1 MNNLNDL
8 ENTDQAVAVSDNTYW
23 KTMQEDLDS
32 LHTDDRFKRVIL
44 EGYFKDRAVNGVS
57 MLASGNVVDNGLR
70 PQVMEDLVAIS
81 RLQDYFLT
89 ISNLGGI
96 SEEDEEDM
104 DMDSEV

>member
-8 ENTDQAVAVSDNTYW
+8 ENTDQVVAVSDNTYW
-23 KTMQEDLDS
+23 TNMQEALER
-32 LHTDDRFKRVIL
+32 LHKNEDFKKVIL

-57 MLASGNVVDNGLR
+57 MLASNHVVDNGLR
-70 PQVMEDLVAIS
+70 PQIMEDLIGIS

-89 ISNLGGI
+89 INNLGGTT
-96 SEEDEEDM
+96 EEDEEDM

>member
-23 KTMQEDLDS
+23 KTMQEALER
-32 LHTDDRFKRVIL
+32 LHKNEDFKKVIL
-44 EGYFKDRAVNGVS
+44 EGYFKDRAIDCTS
-57 MLASGNVVDNGLR
+57 LLASTHIIENGLR

-81 RLQDYFLT
+81 KLQDHFMT
-89 ISNLGGI
+89 INNLGGI

-104 DMDSEV
+104 DMDGEV

>member
-8 ENTDQAVAVSDNTYW
+8 ENTNQVVAVSDNTYW
-23 KTMQEDLDS
+23 KTMKEDLDS

-57 MLASGNVVDNGLR
+57 MLASNHVVDNGLR
-70 PQVMEDLVAIS
+70 PQIMEDLIGIS

-89 ISNLGGI
+89 INNLGTPT
-96 SEEDEEDM
+96 EEDEEDM

>member
-8 ENTDQAVAVSDNTYW
+8 ENTDQVVAVSDNTYW
-23 KTMQEDLDS
+23 TNMQEALER
-32 LHTDDRFKRVIL
+32 LHKNEDFKKVIL

-57 MLASGNVVDNGLR
+57 MLASNHVVDNGLR
-70 PQVMEDLVAIS
+70 PQIMEDLIGIS

-89 ISNLGGI
+89 INNLGTPT
-96 SEEDEEDM
+96 EEDEEDM

>member
-8 ENTDQAVAVSDNTYW
+8 ENTDQVAAVSDNTYW
-23 KTMQEDLDS
+23 TNMQEALER
-32 LHTDDRFKRVIL
+32 LHKNEDFKKVIL

-57 MLASGNVVDNGLR
+57 MLASNHVVDNGLR
-70 PQVMEDLVAIS
+70 PQIMEDLIGIS

-89 ISNLGGI
+89 ISNLGTPT
-96 SEEDEEDM
+96 EEDEEDM